1 MAKLDTIATKIGA
14 LMGEIEHTS
23 ATKSRAAR
31 SMLNEAVALTQR
43 AMKRLDKGGKE
54 KALDLIA
61 EAECLLARA
70 KKEAVAWEKARQ
82 RFAAVLRQQ
91 TGSKAKGK

>member
-1 MAKLDTIATKIGA
+1 MANLDTIATKIGS
-14 LMGEIEHTS
+14 LLGEIERTGG
-23 ATKSRAAR
+23 TKSRAVR

-43 AMKRLDKGGKE
+43 ARKRFDKGGKE

-61 EAECLLARA
+61 EAECLLVRA

-91 TGSKAKGK
+91 AESKAKGK